1 MTNETTQPCLTGSQA
16 DECAAFAPP
25 PLETQIAT
33 QECVLPADMDT
44 YQLIENH
51 GVIGNMRSA
60 AVIAVDGTIDF
71 FCYPSFDSPTVFASL
86 LDSEKGGCFQI
97 QPQIEEPRHKQMY
110 LPDTNIL
117 ISRYLSDSGVAEV
130 TDFMPV
136 EADGNRS
143 AYADLVVRMVRVV
156 KGSVSFKV
164 RCSPR
169 FDYARST
176 HRTEVRKGAICFHPA
191 NTGLS
196 SMALYSTAPLFV
208 DGLDA
213 VAEFTLKKGEQASFA
228 FGCMKS
234 EELETTEL
242 LAPEP
247 VQQCFQETTLY
258 WREWISKSAYRGRWR
273 EIVNR
278 SALVLKVLFSQK
290 HGSTI
295 AAATFGLPEAVGS
308 GRNWD
313 YRYTWLR
320 DSSFSLYAL
329 VRLGFS
335 QEVRAYT
342 NWLRARV
349 LDGLSKDTVD
359 GPLRPL
365 YRTDGGNDL
374 DEIELS
380 HLSGYKNSQPVR
392 IGNRA
397 SSQLQLDIYGEVM
410 DAIYLANKYS
420 DGISKDGWRRI
431 CELMGWLCQNWN
443 RPDEGIWEVRGERRH
458 LLHSRLMSW
467 VAFDRAIRLS
477 HKRSLESPLGE
488 WYEARRLINDEIL
501 NDFWNEELQSF
512 VQAKGSGEIDAAL
525 LLMPMLRF
533 ISPTDPRWL
542 STLSRIETCLSE
554 DGLVFRYPRGS
565 DALEGEE
572 GNFTACSFWLVEC
585 LARSHQIEKA
595 QLLFEKILGY
605 ANHLGLYS
613 EQLGSGGEHRGNMPQ
628 ALTHLALISAASS
641 LNRALDGTKDTWV

>member
-1 MTNETTQPCLTGSQA
+1 MMVEVFSS
-16 DECAAFAPP
+16 DVD
-25 PLETQIAT
+25 ETQITA
-33 QECVLPADMDT
+33 QECDLPTAIDS

-71 FCYPSFDSPTVFASL
+71 FCYPSFDSPTIFASL
-86 LDSEKGGCFQI
+86 LDSEKGGCFRI
-97 QPQIEEPRHKQMY
+97 NPQIKDARYKQMY

-117 ISRYLSDSGVAEV
+117 ISRYLSGSGVAEV

-136 EADGNRS
+136 ETGEKPS
-143 AYADLVVRMVRVV
+143 AYADQIVRTIRVV
-156 KGSVSFKV
+156 KGTVSFKV
-164 RCSPR
+164 RCAPR

-176 HRTEVRKGAICFHPA
+176 HRTEIRQGTICFHPA
-191 NTGLS
+191 NTGLP

-213 VAEFTLKKGEQASFA
+213 VSEFTLKKGEQASFA

-234 EELETTEL
+234 EELDPTEL
-242 LAPEP
+242 LAPER
-247 VQQCFQETTLY
+247 VDECFQETARY
-258 WREWISKSAYRGRWR
+258 WRKWISKSAYKGRWR

-278 SALVLKVLFSQK
+278 SALVLKVLFSEE
-290 HGSTI
+290 HGSTV
-295 AAATFGLPEAVGS
+295 AAATFGLPEAVG
-308 GRNWD
+308 GNRNWD

-335 QEVRAYT
+335 EEVRTYT

-349 LDGLSKDTVD
+349 LDGLSKQTVD
-359 GPLRPL
+359 GPLRPI
-365 YRTDGGNDL
+365 YRSDGGNDL
-374 DEIELS
+374 GEIELS
-380 HLSGYKNSQPVR
+380 HLSGYKNSRPVR
-392 IGNRA
+392 IGNGA
-397 SSQLQLDIYGEVM
+397 SGQLQLDIYGEVM

-431 CELMGWLCQNWN
+431 CELMSWLRQNWN

-477 HKRSLESPLGE
+477 HKRSLESPLVE
-488 WYEARRLINDEIL
+488 WYEARRLINDDIL
-501 NDFWNEELQSF
+501 NDFWDEELQSF
-512 VQAKGSGEIDAAL
+512 IQAKGSQEIDASL

-542 STLSRIETCLSE
+542 STLARIETCLSE
-554 DGLVFRYPRGS
+554 DGLVFRYRQGT
-565 DALEGEE
+565 DVWEGEE

-595 QLLFEKILGY
+595 QLLFEKVLGY

-641 LNRALDGTKDTWV
+641 LDRALDGTKDTWR

>member
-1 MTNETTQPCLTGSQA
+1 MTHE
-16 DECAAFAPP
+16 ECNLPP
-25 PLETQIAT
+25 DNYP
-33 QECVLPADMDT
+33 
-44 YQLIENH
+44 LIENH

-71 FCYPSFDSPTVFASL
+71 FCYPSFDSPTIFASL
-86 LDSEKGGCFQI
+86 LDSEKGGCFRI
-97 QPQIEEPRHKQMY
+97 DPQIEEVRYKQMY

-117 ISRYLSDSGVAEV
+117 ISRYLSGSGVAEV

-136 EADGNRS
+136 ETDGKRS
-143 AYADLVVRMVRVV
+143 AYADQIVRMVRVV
-156 KGSVSFKV
+156 KGSVTFKV
-164 RCSPR
+164 RCAPR

-176 HRTEVRKGAICFHPA
+176 HRAERRQGAIFFHPA
-191 NTGLS
+191 DNSLS
-196 SMALYSTAPLFV
+196 SMALYSTAPLV
-208 DGLDA
+208 VNGLDA
-213 VAEFTLKKGEQASFA
+213 VAEFTLQKGEQASFA

-234 EELETTEL
+234 EEFDATDL
-242 LAPEP
+242 LAPDRVEE
-247 VQQCFQETTLY
+247 CFQGTTRY
-258 WREWISKSAYRGRWR
+258 WREWMSKSAYKGRWR

-278 SALVLKVLFSQK
+278 SALVLKVLFSQE
-290 HGSTI
+290 HGSTV
-295 AAATFGLPEAVGS
+295 AAATFGLPEAVGGS
-308 GRNWD
+308 RNWD

-349 LDGLSKDTVD
+349 TDGLSNETVD

-365 YRTDGGNDL
+365 YRTDGGNNL
-374 DEIELS
+374 AESELS
-380 HLSGYKNSQPVR
+380 HLSGYKNSRPVR

-431 CELMGWLCQNWN
+431 CGLLSWLCKNWD
-443 RPDEGIWEVRGERRH
+443 RPDEGIWEVRGERQH

-477 HKRSLESPLGE
+477 HKRSLESPLVE
-488 WYEARRLINDEIL
+488 WYDARRLINEDIL
-501 NDFWNEELQSF
+501 NNFWNDELQSF
-512 VQAKGSGEIDAAL
+512 VQAKGGADVDAAL

-533 ISPTDPRWL
+533 ISPTDPRWV
-542 STLSRIETCLSE
+542 STLARIEATLSE
-554 DGLVFRYPRGS
+554 DGLVFRYRQGS
-565 DALEGEE
+565 DGLEGQE

-585 LARSHQIEKA
+585 LARSHQVEKA

-613 EQLGSGGEHRGNMPQ
+613 EQLGSGGEHRGNIPQ
-628 ALTHLALISAASS
+628 GLTHLALISAASS
-641 LNRALDGTKDTWV
+641 LNRALDGTKDTWG

>member
-1 MTNETTQPCLTGSQA
+1 MSTE
-16 DECAAFAPP
+16 
-25 PLETQIAT
+25 I
-33 QECVLPADMDT
+33 DT

-71 FCYPSFDSPTVFASL
+71 FCYPSFDSPTIFASL
-86 LDSEKGGCFQI
+86 LDAEKGGSFRIDPQI
-97 QPQIEEPRHKQMY
+97 QDVRYKQMY

-117 ISRYLSDSGVAEV
+117 VSRYLSGSGVAEV

-136 EADGNRS
+136 AVDGKRS
-143 AYADLVVRMVRVV
+143 AYADQIIRMIRVV
-156 KGSVSFKV
+156 KGSVRFKV

-176 HRTEVRKGAICFHPA
+176 HRIEIHKGVIYFYPA
-191 NTGLS
+191 KTSLS
-196 SMALYSTAPLFV
+196 SMALHSTAPLFV
-208 DGLDA
+208 HGLEA
-213 VAEFTLKKGEQASFA
+213 VAEFTLQKGEQASFA
-228 FGCMKS
+228 FGCVQS
-234 EELETTEL
+234 EDLESTEL
-242 LAPEP
+242 LEAER
-247 VQQCFQETTLY
+247 VQQCFQETTQF
-258 WREWISKSAYRGRWR
+258 WREWIAKSAYKGRWR

-278 SALVLKVLFSQK
+278 SALVLKVLFSQEY
-290 HGSTI
+290 GSTI
-295 AAATFGLPEAVGS
+295 GAATFGLPEAVG
-308 GRNWD
+308 GNRNWD

-335 QEVRAYT
+335 EEVRVYT

-365 YRTDGGNDL
+365 YRSDGGDDL

-380 HLSGYKNSQPVR
+380 HLSGYRNSRPVR
-392 IGNRA
+392 IGNGA

-431 CELMGWLCQNWN
+431 CGLLSWLRQNWN
-443 RPDEGIWEVRGERRH
+443 HPDEGIWEVRGERRH
-458 LLHSRLMSW
+458 RLHSRLMSW

-477 HKRSLESPLGE
+477 HKRSLESPLVE
-488 WYEARRLINDEIL
+488 WYETRRLINDEIL
-501 NDFWNEELQSF
+501 NEFWDEKLQTF
-512 VQAKGSGEIDAAL
+512 VESKGSSEVDAAL

-542 STLSRIETCLSE
+542 STLARIETCLSE
-554 DGLVFRYPRGS
+554 DGLVFRYRQGI
-565 DALEGEE
+565 DGFEGEE

-585 LARSHQIEKA
+585 LARSHQVEKA
-595 QLLFEKILGY
+595 QLLFEKVLGY

-613 EQLGSGGEHRGNMPQ
+613 EQLGSGGEHRGNIPQ

-641 LNRALDGTKDTWV
+641 LDRALDGTKDTWR